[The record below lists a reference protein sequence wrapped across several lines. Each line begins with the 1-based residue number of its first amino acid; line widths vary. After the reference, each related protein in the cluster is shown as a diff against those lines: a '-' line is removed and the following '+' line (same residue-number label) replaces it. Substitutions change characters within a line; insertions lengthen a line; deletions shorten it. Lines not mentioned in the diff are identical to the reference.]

1 MGQISHL
8 MGLRRD
14 EIHLLPFHFYPLEG
28 KLKNGGVLFIS
39 FICTI
44 ERKIRRRV
52 NDLTVMLIWM
62 TTETLLVYCLDSF
75 IINNYG
81 VLNSVGF

>member
-14 EIHLLPFHFYPLEG
+14 AIHLLPFHFYSLNG
-28 KLKNGGVLFIS
+28 KLKIGMGGVLFIS

-52 NDLTVMLIWM
+52 ND
-62 TTETLLVYCLDSF
+62 
-75 IINNYG
+75 
-81 VLNSVGF
+81 